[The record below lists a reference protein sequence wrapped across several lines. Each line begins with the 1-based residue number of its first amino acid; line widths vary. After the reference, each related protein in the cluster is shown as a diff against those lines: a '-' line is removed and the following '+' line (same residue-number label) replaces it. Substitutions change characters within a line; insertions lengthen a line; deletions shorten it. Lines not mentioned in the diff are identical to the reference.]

1 MDITY
6 FIQWFINQVVTIF
19 SDLFDIL
26 DSITF
31 ANTSLLKVI
40 ISIVIISTLIPII
53 MTIAPTGTYNTGEKV
68 GKSERKKI
76 EQEKKNKKGESKK

>member
-1 MDITY
+1 MDISN
-6 FIQWFINQVVTIF
+6 FIQWFVTQVVEIF
-19 SDLFDIL
+19 SQLFSIL

-31 ANTSLLKVI
+31 SGTSLLKVI
-40 ISIVIISTLIPII
+40 TGILIISTLIPII

-68 GKSERKKI
+68 GKNERKKL